1 MIDRIVALVALG
13 CFVFAVSVIPLWVPE
28 LDLIAIIAIC
38 LAMAMYDFYRML
50 VIVPRQKAAEEA
62 SKNS

>member
-13 CFVFAVSVIPLWVPE
+13 CFVFAISVIPLWVPE
-28 LDLIAIIAIC
+28 PDLIIIVSIC
-38 LAMAMYDFYRML
+38 VAMAIYDFYRML